1 MGGAASSRRGPTLE
15 EEREKAEKTK
25 NVADVKSQELR
36 QRLLEL
42 EGAKEAASRALAL
55 VEELQPQVSSGRRL
69 LARSQHANGATC
81 VPARRWPLPAP

>member
-15 EEREKAEKTK
+15 EEKVKAEKTK
-25 NVADVKSQELR
+25 NVADVKAQELR

-55 VEELQPQVSSGRRL
+55 IEELQPQVSSGHRYQW
-69 LARSQHANGATC
+69 LALS
-81 VPARRWPLPAP
+81 